1 MRLRPTQSRKAEPEE
16 HKGTVIPGC
25 DRDVVQAAAARNLV
39 TKALKTNPTI
49 RDLAMHNYTVED
61 GKVTGLESNPG
72 GSIESM
78 L

>member
-1 MRLRPTQSRKAEPEE
+1 M
-16 HKGTVIPGC
+16 
-25 DRDVVQAAAARNLV
+25 

-49 RDLAMHNYTVED
+49 RDLAMHNYVVED